1 MTERM
6 KTTFDTKEDEQGK
19 PWIVFEMYPH
29 KLKGLQQGVLGFD
42 LKTGTSRKEAQAL
55 ADILNNQVE
64 NFSFTP
70 SPWPKPKPQGD
81 RKPARLRRVG
91 DAKVA
96 RRLWKFGDVHKIIR
110 LGPTRRSSGQA
121 AKLDGY
127 ICKVKYL
134 SLLKQAEW
142 NIK

>member
-70 SPWPKPKPQGD
+70 SP
-81 RKPARLRRVG
+81 
-91 DAKVA
+91 
-96 RRLWKFGDVHKIIR
+96 
-110 LGPTRRSSGQA
+110 
-121 AKLDGY
+121 
-127 ICKVKYL
+127 
-134 SLLKQAEW
+134 
-142 NIK
+142 